1 MLAMRGTEEK
11 WKYIVDYTLE
21 KGVKRRVLISNP
33 GNKSIYIVIYTD
45 SVHSRKKKTEQSRKE
60 KRLKE
65 LLITQK

>member
-45 SVHSRKKKTEQSRKE
+45 SVHRKKRDRQSREE
-60 KRLKE
+60 KRSKE